1 MKKTALSKLPAKGV
15 SGCITKTLLV
25 VKLTIIL
32 LTVAALHVAAKGTS
46 QTITF
51 SGREVSIEK
60 VFKEIRQQTG
70 YVVFFDYSA
79 LESAG
84 PITVEAK
91 NIPLKD
97 FLDQVLRG
105 QFLGYYI
112 KKKTIFITKRPAVE
126 SAAALSNDPVPPP
139 IEVHGTVTDEKGQ
152 PLAGVSVSVKGTD
165 RGTTTNEKGDFT
177 ISAEEGADLEISLV
191 GYRKSSF
198 RVVAGK
204 KANIILTPNI
214 TDLDDIVVVG
224 FGTQKKYSV
233 VGAITTI
240 QPAQLQMSTSR
251 SLSSN
256 LAGQLSGIIATQRS
270 GEPGYDN
277 AGFWIRGIST
287 FAGNRSPLVLVDG
300 VERSLDNMDPAE
312 IESFSILKDAAASAV
327 YGVRGANGVIIINTK
342 RGHIGK
348 PTVSIRM
355 EQGFTQPVK
364 IPDFLGAA
372 DYLEILNDI
381 ARESGVQAPYKQER
395 IDNIRNKVDADLYPD
410 VNWLDAITNSHA
422 SNSRVNLTVSGGSDI
437 LRYAFVGS
445 YYGEN
450 GIMSRDKMQSWN
462 SSLRLKRYNMRTN
475 IDLKLTPS
483 TLMRVN
489 LGGYLQDGNRAPQS
503 IDDLFS
509 RAFEIPPYVHPTRYS
524 TGEIPVTPE
533 RSNPWALATQTGYER
548 SSVSKLESL
557 FAIEQNLDAL
567 TKGLKANVKFSFDRY
582 SGNSVRRSKT
592 PDYYNPATGRLPD
605 SSLDLVIY
613 KYGEQFLGY
622 STGSEWGNKNVY
634 LEGSLNYS
642 RTFGRHYTD
651 ALFLYNQRNYD
662 NGDRL
667 PFRNQGIAARF
678 SYDFDHRYIAEF
690 NFGYNGS
697 ENFAKGHRFGFFPS
711 VAVGWIISSE
721 PFMEPLGNTI
731 TKLKVR
737 GSYGR
742 VGNDRI
748 DGRRFAYITTIGDTD
763 GYRWGID
770 ADYNRAGRRE
780 GDYGVDNLT
789 WETVTKSN
797 IGLELGLFNSIEL
810 RVDLF
815 DELRR
820 DIFMQRKTVPGSV
833 GFIQTPWANFGKVNN
848 RGVDMSLDL
857 NRQFN
862 PDFFLS
868 VRGNLTYAVNKI
880 LEQDEPT
887 TVIGTNRS
895 STGKPVGQIFGL
907 VAEGLFTDKD
917 FDDVDNGV
925 LSKSLPAHT
934 YGVVRPGDIRYKDL
948 NGDGVIN
955 DFDRTAI
962 GGTVDP
968 QIVYGFGLNAR
979 YKQFDLGLFFQG
991 NAKTQRVIGEG
1002 TSYFIPGSGNGALGN
1017 MYANVNDRW
1026 TKEDPRQD
1034 VFWPR
1039 LSNYI
1044 HTSNMQASTW
1054 WLRDMSM
1061 IRLRNLELGYNFRS
1075 SLFGKVKK
1083 DNARLFFR
1091 GNNLLVLSSFDLWD
1105 PELGSSNGF
1114 RYPIMRSLSVG
1125 LNANF

>member
-1 MKKTALSKLPAKGV
+1 MRSNQKRKILNRRVFGPVMAVFIACLLSAAMALPCRAQQIDEVRISLNGGGRTMVEVLDEIQLKSGFQFVYDPKQINGDNIKIHQSFRNATVKSVLDSLRLISQVNGKNVLLKRAPAPGAVKIRIKGIVKDGQGTPLPGV
-15 SGCITKTLLV
+15 LVQEMGTENGQVTTGGGTYEIMADAGGMLLFKMMRYAESTV
-25 VKLTIIL
+25 PVEGRSTINIVL
-32 LTVAALHVAAKGTS
+32 QDAAK
-46 QTITF
+46 QL
-51 SGREVSIEK
+51 
-60 VFKEIRQQTG
+60 
-70 YVVFFDYSA
+70 D
-79 LESAG
+79 
-84 PITVEAK
+84 EA
-91 NIPLKD
+91 
-97 FLDQVLRG
+97 
-105 QFLGYYI
+105 
-112 KKKTIFITKRPAVE
+112 
-126 SAAALSNDPVPPP
+126 
-139 IEVHGTVTDEKGQ
+139 
-152 PLAGVSVSVKGTD
+152 
-165 RGTTTNEKGDFT
+165 
-177 ISAEEGADLEISLV
+177 
-191 GYRKSSF
+191 
-198 RVVAGK
+198 
-204 KANIILTPNI
+204 
-214 TDLDDIVVVG
+214 VVVG
-224 FGTQKKYSV
+224 FGTQKKYSI

-240 QPAQLQMSTSR
+240 QPEQLQMSTSR

-277 AGFWIRGIST
+277 ASFWIRGIST
-287 FAGNRSPLVLVDG
+287 FAGARSPLVLVDG
-300 VERSLDNMDPAE
+300 VERSLNNIDPAE

-342 RGHIGK
+342 RGHVGK
-348 PTVSIRM
+348 PTINIRM

-372 DYLEILNDI
+372 DYLETLNSI
-381 ARESGVQAPYKQER
+381 ARESGGQAPFTQER
-395 IDNIRNKVDADLYPD
+395 IDNIRNKVDPDLYPD
-410 VNWLDAITNSHA
+410 VNWLDAITNNHA
-422 SNSRVNLTVSGGSDI
+422 TNSRVNLTVSGGSDF

-450 GIMSRDKMQSWN
+450 GIMSRDERQSWN
-462 SSLRLKRYNMRTN
+462 SSLKLQRYNMRTN

-524 TGEIPVTPE
+524 SGEIPVTPE

-548 SSVSKLESL
+548 SSTSKLESL

-567 TKGLKANVKFSFDRY
+567 TEGLKANVKFSFDRY

-622 STGSEWGNKNVY
+622 STGSEWGDKSVY
-634 LEGSLNYS
+634 LEASLNYS
-642 RTFGRHYTD
+642 RNFGRHYTD

-667 PFRNQGIAARF
+667 PFRNQGIAGRF
-678 SYDFDHRYIAEF
+678 SYAFDHRYIAEF

-697 ENFAKGHRFGFFPS
+697 ENFTRGRRFGFFPS
-711 VAVGWIISSE
+711 VAIGWIISEES
-721 PFMEPLGNTI
+721 FMKHLRQTI
-731 TKLKVR
+731 SKLKVR
-737 GSYGR
+737 GSYGL

-763 GYRWGID
+763 GYSWGID
-770 ADYNRAGRRE
+770 GDYSRAGRRE

-789 WETVTKSN
+789 WETVTKTN
-797 IGLELGLFNSIEL
+797 IGIELGLFNSIEL

-820 DIFMQRKTVPGSV
+820 DIFMQRKTIPGSV

-848 RGVDMSLDL
+848 RGLDMSLDL

-862 PDFFLS
+862 PNFFLS

-880 LEQDEPT
+880 LEQDEPA

-895 STGKPVGQIFGL
+895 STGKSVGQIFGL
-907 VAEGLFTDKD
+907 VAEGLFSDMD
-917 FDDVDNGV
+917 FEDVDNGV
-925 LSKSLPAHT
+925 LKKSVPTHT
-934 YGVVRPGDIRYKDL
+934 YGIVRPGDIKYRDI
-948 NGDGVIN
+948 NGDGFIN
-955 DFDRTAI
+955 DLDRTAI

-968 QIVYGFGLNAR
+968 QIVYGFGLNTR
-979 YKQFDLGLFFQG
+979 YRQFDLGLFFQG
-991 NAKTQRVIGEG
+991 NAKTHRVIGEG
-1002 TSYFIPGSGNGALGN
+1002 TTYFIPGSGSGSLGN
-1017 MYANVNDRW
+1017 IYANVDDRW
-1026 TKEDPRQD
+1026 TKENPRQD

-1039 LSNYI
+1039 LSNYV
-1044 HTSNMQASTW
+1044 HANNTQASTW

-1061 IRLRNLELGYNFRS
+1061 IRLRNLELGYNFRTYHI
-1075 SLFGKVKK
+1075 GRVKM
-1083 DNARLFFR
+1083 DNARLFIR
-1091 GNNLLVLSSFDLWD
+1091 GNNLFVISSFDLWD

-1114 RYPIMRSLSVG
+1114 RYPIMKSLSIG

>member
-1 MKKTALSKLPAKGV
+1 MGNNQKRKILNRRIFGPVMAVFIACLLSGIMALPCRAQHIDEVRISLNGSGRTMVEVLDEIQLKSGFQFVYDPKQISGSNIKIHQSFRHATVKSVLDSLRLISQVNGKNVLLRSAPGPGAVKIRIKGIV
-15 SGCITKTLLV
+15 KDGQGTLLPGV
-25 VKLTIIL
+25 LVQEMGTENGQVTTAGGTYEIMADAGGILVFKMMGYAEKTVPVEGRSTINIVL
-32 LTVAALHVAAKGTS
+32 QDAAK
-46 QTITF
+46 QL
-51 SGREVSIEK
+51 
-60 VFKEIRQQTG
+60 
-70 YVVFFDYSA
+70 D
-79 LESAG
+79 
-84 PITVEAK
+84 EA
-91 NIPLKD
+91 
-97 FLDQVLRG
+97 
-105 QFLGYYI
+105 
-112 KKKTIFITKRPAVE
+112 
-126 SAAALSNDPVPPP
+126 
-139 IEVHGTVTDEKGQ
+139 
-152 PLAGVSVSVKGTD
+152 
-165 RGTTTNEKGDFT
+165 
-177 ISAEEGADLEISLV
+177 
-191 GYRKSSF
+191 
-198 RVVAGK
+198 
-204 KANIILTPNI
+204 
-214 TDLDDIVVVG
+214 VVVG
-224 FGTQKKYSV
+224 FGTQKKYSI

-240 QPAQLQMSTSR
+240 QPGQLQMSTSR

-277 AGFWIRGIST
+277 ASFWIRGIST
-287 FAGNRSPLVLVDG
+287 FAGARSPLILVDG
-300 VERSLDNMDPAE
+300 VERSLNNMDPAE

-327 YGVRGANGVIIINTK
+327 YGVRGANGVIIVNTK

-348 PTVSIRM
+348 PSLNIRM

-372 DYLEILNDI
+372 DYLETLNSI
-381 ARESGVQAPYKQER
+381 ARESGGQVPFTQER
-395 IDNIRNKVDADLYPD
+395 IDNIRNKVDPDLYPD
-410 VNWLDAITNSHA
+410 VNWLDAITNNHA
-422 SNSRVNLTVSGGSDI
+422 SNSRVNLTVSGGSDF

-445 YYGEN
+445 YYGES
-450 GIMSRDKMQSWN
+450 GIMSRDERQSWN
-462 SSLRLKRYNMRTN
+462 SSLKLQRYNMRTN

-524 TGEIPVTPE
+524 SGEIPVTPE

-548 SSVSKLESL
+548 SSTSKLESL
-557 FAIEQNLDAL
+557 FAIEQNLDVL
-567 TKGLKANVKFSFDRY
+567 TEGLKANVKFSFDRY

-622 STGSEWGNKNVY
+622 STGSEWGDKSVY
-634 LEGSLNYS
+634 LEASLNYS
-642 RTFGRHYTD
+642 RSFGRHYTD

-667 PFRNQGIAARF
+667 PFRNQGIAGRF
-678 SYDFDHRYIAEF
+678 SYAFDRKYIAEF

-697 ENFAKGHRFGFFPS
+697 ENFTRGRRFGFFPS
-711 VAVGWIISSE
+711 AAIGWIISEE
-721 PFMEPLGNTI
+721 PFMKSIRQTI
-731 TKLKVR
+731 SKLKVR
-737 GSYGR
+737 GSYGL

-763 GYRWGID
+763 GYSWGVD
-770 ADYNRAGRRE
+770 GDYSRAGRRE

-789 WETVTKSN
+789 WETVTKTN
-797 IGLELGLFNSIEL
+797 VGIELGLFNSIEL

-820 DIFMQRKTVPGSV
+820 DIFMQRKTIPGSV

-848 RGVDMSLDL
+848 RGLDMSLDL

-862 PDFFLS
+862 PNFFLS

-880 LEQDEPT
+880 LEQDEPA
-887 TVIGTNRS
+887 TVVGTNRS
-895 STGKPVGQIFGL
+895 STGKSVGQIFGL
-907 VAEGLFTDKD
+907 VAEGLFSDAD
-917 FDDVDNGV
+917 FEDVNNGV
-925 LSKSLPAHT
+925 LKKSVPTHT
-934 YGVVRPGDIRYKDL
+934 YGMVRPGDIKYKDI
-948 NGDGVIN
+948 NGDGFIN
-955 DFDRTAI
+955 DLDRTAI

-968 QIVYGFGLNAR
+968 QIVYGFGLNTR
-979 YKQFDLGLFFQG
+979 YRQFDLGLFFQG
-991 NAKTQRVIGEG
+991 NAKTNRVIGEG
-1002 TSYFIPGSGNGALGN
+1002 TTYFIPGSGSGSLGN
-1017 MYANVNDRW
+1017 IYTNVDDRW
-1026 TKEDPRQD
+1026 TKENPRQD

-1039 LSNYI
+1039 LSNYV
-1044 HTSNMQASTW
+1044 HANNTQASTW

-1061 IRLRNLELGYNFRS
+1061 IRLRNLELGYNFRTYHI
-1075 SLFGKVKK
+1075 GRVKM
-1083 DNARLFFR
+1083 DNARLFIR

-1114 RYPIMRSLSVG
+1114 RYPIMKSLSIG

>member
-1 MKKTALSKLPAKGV
+1 MRCNQKRKILHRRIFVPVMVFFAVFLLSGAMALPCHAQQIDEVRISLKGGGRTV
-15 SGCITKTLLV
+15 VEVLDEIQQKSAFQFVYDPKQINGNNIKIHQSFRNATVKSVLDSLRLTSQVNGKNVLLTRASASAPGAEKIRIKGIVKDSRGTLLPGV
-25 VKLTIIL
+25 LVQEMGTENAQVTNATGAYEIMADAGGTLLFKMMRYAESVIPVEGRSIINITL
-32 LTVAALHVAAKGTS
+32 QDAAK
-46 QTITF
+46 QL
-51 SGREVSIEK
+51 
-60 VFKEIRQQTG
+60 
-70 YVVFFDYSA
+70 D
-79 LESAG
+79 
-84 PITVEAK
+84 EA
-91 NIPLKD
+91 
-97 FLDQVLRG
+97 
-105 QFLGYYI
+105 
-112 KKKTIFITKRPAVE
+112 
-126 SAAALSNDPVPPP
+126 
-139 IEVHGTVTDEKGQ
+139 
-152 PLAGVSVSVKGTD
+152 
-165 RGTTTNEKGDFT
+165 
-177 ISAEEGADLEISLV
+177 
-191 GYRKSSF
+191 
-198 RVVAGK
+198 
-204 KANIILTPNI
+204 
-214 TDLDDIVVVG
+214 VVVG

-240 QPAQLQMSTSR
+240 QPEELQMSTSR

-277 AGFWIRGIST
+277 ASFWIRGIST
-287 FAGNRSPLVLVDG
+287 FAGSRSPLVLVDG
-300 VERSLDNMDPAE
+300 VERSLNNIDPAE

-348 PTVSIRM
+348 PAMNIRM

-372 DYLEILNDI
+372 DYLEVLNGI
-381 ARESGVQAPYKQER
+381 ARESGGQIPYTQEQ
-395 IDNIRNKVDADLYPD
+395 IDNIRNKVDPDLYPD
-410 VNWLDAITNSHA
+410 VNWLDAITNNHA
-422 SNSRVNLTVSGGSDI
+422 SNTRVNLTVSGGSDF

-450 GIMSRDKMQSWN
+450 GIMSRDETQSWN
-462 SSLRLKRYNMRTN
+462 SSLKLKRYNMRTN

-509 RAFEIPPYVHPTRYS
+509 RAFEIPPYVHPARYS
-524 TGEIPVTPE
+524 SGEIPVTPE
-533 RSNPWALATQTGYER
+533 RSNPWALATQTGYDR
-548 SSVSKLESL
+548 SSTSKLESL

-567 TKGLKANVKFSFDRY
+567 TEGLKANVKFSFDRY

-592 PDYYNPATGRLPD
+592 PDYYNPATARLPD
-605 SSLDLVIY
+605 GSLDLVIY

-622 STGSEWGNKNVY
+622 STGSEWGDKSVY
-634 LEGSLNYS
+634 LEASLNYS
-642 RTFGRHYTD
+642 RNFGRHYTD

-667 PFRNQGIAARF
+667 PFRNQGIAGRF
-678 SYDFDHRYIAEF
+678 SYAFDHRYIAEF

-697 ENFAKGHRFGFFPS
+697 ENFARGRRFGFFPS
-711 VAVGWIISSE
+711 VAIGWLISEE
-721 PFMEPLGNTI
+721 PFMKRFNNTI
-731 TKLKVR
+731 SKLKVR
-737 GSYGR
+737 GSYGL

-763 GYRWGID
+763 GYSWGID
-770 ADYNRAGRRE
+770 ADYGRAGRRE
-780 GDYGVDNLT
+780 GDYGVENLT
-789 WETVTKSN
+789 WETVTKTN
-797 IGLELGLFNSIEL
+797 VGIELGLFNSIEL

-820 DIFMQRKTVPGSV
+820 DIFMQRKTIPGSA

-848 RGVDMSLDL
+848 RGLDMSLDIK
-857 NRQFN
+857 RQFN
-862 PDFFLS
+862 SNFFLS

-880 LEQDEPT
+880 LEQDEPA

-907 VAEGLFTDKD
+907 VAEGLFSEAD
-917 FDDVDNGV
+917 FEDVDNGV
-925 LSKSLPAHT
+925 LNKSIPAHT
-934 YGVVRPGDIRYKDL
+934 YGLVRPGDIKYKDL
-948 NGDGVIN
+948 NGDGFIN

-979 YKQFDLGLFFQG
+979 YRQFDIGLFFQG

-1002 TSYFIPGSGNGALGN
+1002 TTYFIPGSGSGALGN
-1017 MYANVNDRW
+1017 IYANVEDRW
-1026 TKEDPRQD
+1026 TKENPRQD

-1039 LSNYI
+1039 LSNSV
-1044 HTSNMQASTW
+1044 HANNTQASTW

-1061 IRLRNLELGYNFRS
+1061 IRLRNLELGYNFRTYH
-1075 SLFGKVKK
+1075 FGKVKM
-1083 DNARLFFR
+1083 DNARLFIR
-1091 GNNLLVLSSFDLWD
+1091 GNNLFVLSSFDLWD

-1114 RYPIMRSLSVG
+1114 RYPIMKSLSVG